1 MSTIIVLIKK
11 ELKQFF
17 ISPIAYVV
25 MMIYLTLSGFF
36 FYTNMERFSFYYKR
50 LKTMAQYSQGQ
61 GDLAMI
67 NLNEM
72 VIAPALFNMVF
83 VFLFI
88 IPLIMMKSLAEE
100 QRQKTDELLR
110 TSPLTVNQ
118 MIAGKYL
125 GSLLFIMGIILP
137 TVIYQGL
144 LFYFSS
150 PELGPVITGYLGII
164 LFIAAGVSVGLFAS
178 SLTENQIIAAVI
190 AFVVLLFLFI
200 INLLQVTE
208 GNIFISVLTYLS
220 VTEHLTNMLRGSLD
234 TRDLVYFFS
243 FILFFLFL
251 TKQSMTAK
259 GWR

>member
-1 MSTIIVLIKK
+1 
-11 ELKQFF
+11 
-17 ISPIAYVV
+17 
-25 MMIYLTLSGFF
+25 
-36 FYTNMERFSFYYKR
+36 
-50 LKTMAQYSQGQ
+50 MAQYSQGQ